1 MTRWLALAAL
11 LAALGCVHDAP
22 RHVPDRP
29 PPPAAW
35 EDVTPDAGTGW

>member
-1 MTRWLALAAL
+1 MRWWLWLVL
-11 LAALGCVHDAP
+11 FAALGCVHDVP